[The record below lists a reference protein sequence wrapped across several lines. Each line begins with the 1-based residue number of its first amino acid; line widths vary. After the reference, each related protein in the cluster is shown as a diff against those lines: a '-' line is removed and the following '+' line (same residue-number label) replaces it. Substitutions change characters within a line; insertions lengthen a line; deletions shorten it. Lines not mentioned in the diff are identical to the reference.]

1 MEENQISRSHAQ
13 TQTEFS
19 LRISYWP
26 TPKVYRSEN
35 YFGDNIMKD
44 NVLKLLLAS
53 KQIFHRRKEV
63 RQLLYQSPIYDDGIG
78 EFIVTGNSL
87 DTFIYF
93 SPKNGSI
100 ALTNELKSS
109 IEKLDNSYVFA
120 AVCLSLK

>member
-1 MEENQISRSHAQ
+1 MANSKSIQIRKLFWGQ
-13 TQTEFS
+13 YNEGQCLEITPRLKTDIPPEKGGPTTV
-19 LRISYWP
+19 IS
-26 TPKVYRSEN
+26 
-35 YFGDNIMKD
+35 I
-44 NVLKLLLAS
+44 
-53 KQIFHRRKEV
+53 
-63 RQLLYQSPIYDDGIG
+63 PIYDDGIG